1 MVKKDKVEAEINA
14 LIKLIGNETQEIYQ
28 ASRSEVNHD
37 AIIEAYGRA
46 NQNNKTIDRLEN
58 LKWSILNG

>member
-1 MVKKDKVEAEINA
+1 MVNKSKIEEEINA
-14 LIKLIGNETQEIYQ
+14 LIKLISNETQEIYQ

-46 NQNNKTIDRLEN
+46 NQNNKTIDRLEE
-58 LKWSILNG
+58 LKRKLIYM

>member
-1 MVKKDKVEAEINA
+1 MVNKSKIEEEINA
-14 LIKLIGNETQEIYQ
+14 LIKLISNETQEIYQ

-46 NQNNKTIDRLEN
+46 NQNNKTVDRLEE
-58 LKWSILNG
+58 LKRKLIYV

>member
-1 MVKKDKVEAEINA
+1 MVNKSKIEEEIND
-14 LIKLIGNETQEIYQ
+14 LIKLISNETQEIYQ

-46 NQNNKTIDRLEN
+46 NQNNKTIDRLEE
-58 LKWSILNG
+58 LKRKLIYG

>member
-1 MVKKDKVEAEINA
+1 MVNKSKIEEEINA
-14 LIKLIGNETQEIYQ
+14 LIKLISNETQEIYQ

-46 NQNNKTIDRLEN
+46 NQNNKTIDRLEE
-58 LKWSILNG
+58 LKRKLIYG